1 MITLVTGYAG
11 AQHITSDDA
20 GSFNAAMMGNGE
32 FVMDRG
38 NKFTAT
44 IEDNNI
50 IKISDGDILM
60 QGRHIRIK
68 PDDYEELDIE
78 EGITGC
84 KRHDLIVVTYEKN
97 EVTSVETA
105 KLEVLTG
112 IPVADGSETDP
123 EYETGDLLAGA
134 IKNQMPLYRV
144 NIDGLTIKSID
155 ALFKTTSNFKNISD
169 SLNKQ
174 VADEKVKWNLQVNTA
189 ITNYEKQFNDA
200 YEEITDKNILV
211 ALDNREVSIHNI
223 VIATSDWN
231 SGSYTI
237 TSSYIK
243 QDSIIDVYYASG
255 TEITP
260 AYIQSDGK
268 LIITVETVP
277 TVDITI
283 DAILIVNSKV
293 VSE

>member
-50 IKISDGDILM
+50 IKIADGDILM

-68 PDDYEELDIE
+68 SDDYEELDVE
-78 EGITGC
+78 TGITGC

-105 KLEVLTG
+105 KLEVITG

-123 EYETGDLLAGA
+123 EYVTGDLLAGA
-134 IKNQMPLYRV
+134 VKNQMPLYRV
-144 NIDGLTIKSID
+144 NIDGLNVKSID
-155 ALFKTTSNFKNISD
+155 VLFKTTSSFKSISD
-169 SLNKQ
+169 NLEKQ
-174 VADEKVKWNLQVNTA
+174 VTNEKVKWNKQVGDA
-189 ITNYEKQFNDA
+189 ISEYKHEFDKT

-211 ALDNREVSIHNI
+211 SLDNREVAIHDI
-223 VIATSDWN
+223 TVTPADWSDN
-231 SGSYTI
+231 TYTVE
-237 TSSYIK
+237 SSYIK
-243 QDSIIDVYYASG
+243 TDSIIDVYYATG
-255 TEITP
+255 TEISPT
-260 AYIQSDGK
+260 YTQSDGV
-268 LIITVETVP
+268 LTISVETIPSDNIIINAV
-277 TVDITI
+277 
-283 DAILIVNSKV
+283 LIKNPKV
-293 VSE
+293 VS

>member
-50 IKISDGDILM
+50 IKIADGDILM

-84 KRHDLIVVTYEKN
+84 KRQDLIVVTYEKN

-174 VADEKVKWNLQVNTA
+174 VADEKAKWNLQVGDA
-189 ITNYEKQFNDA
+189 INEYKQEFDKT

-211 ALDNREVSIHNI
+211 SLDNREVAIHNI
-223 VIATSDWN
+223 TVTPADWN
-231 SGSYTI
+231 DNAYTVE
-237 TSSYIK
+237 SSYIK
-243 QDSIIDVYYASG
+243 TDSIIDVYYATG
-255 TEITP
+255 TEIDPTYSQTSGSLTI
-260 AYIQSDGK
+260 AVDS
-268 LIITVETVP
+268 VP
-277 TVDITI
+277 KTDITI
-283 DAILIVNSKV
+283 DSVLIINAK
-293 VSE
+293 EAE